1 MSTKKKCG
9 IWAAVIVFTPILLIA
24 LLTLL
29 LYLPPVQNWAV
40 KRVAAYASESTGMDI
55 TVKHVELVFPLRLGV
70 EGVKALQ
77 PIDSLKNSND
87 VTLRNKKDTVADIEK
102 MVVDIQLMPL
112 FKQQVMVDELD
123 FRRMKVNTTNWIHEA
138 RIKGDVG
145 QMALRAHGIDLSKE
159 LVHVDD
165 ALLSDARLSV
175 ELSDTVPPDT
185 TPKTNKWKVNIQ
197 KLKLKNT
204 ALALHMP
211 GDTLR
216 VNAYMG
222 DATAHG
228 TYLDLFKGLYQV
240 RALDWRKGRVTYD
253 NYQTEMLAGKNISVL
268 RPAEGLDFNHIA
280 LLDMTL
286 KADSFYFCDSK
297 IDVKIRQAQFRE
309 RCGLNV
315 QQMYGRFVM
324 DSLKLQLPD
333 LCLRTPSSTLQTMV
347 DMDMNAFADSAPGKL
362 TAMIRGSIGR
372 EDLMLFAGAY
382 MPQRCVGT
390 GLIILWRLPVQ

>member
-1 MSTKKKCG
+1 MDSIG
-9 IWAAVIVFTPILLIA
+9 YGAIA
-24 LLTLL
+24 FHT
-29 LYLPPVQNWAV
+29 
-40 KRVAAYASESTGMDI
+40 
-55 TVKHVELVFPLRLGV
+55 
-70 EGVKALQ
+70 
-77 PIDSLKNSND
+77 
-87 VTLRNKKDTVADIEK
+87 
-102 MVVDIQLMPL
+102 
-112 FKQQVMVDELD
+112 
-123 FRRMKVNTTNWIHEA
+123 

-253 NYQTEMLAGKNISVL
+253 NYQTEILIRASCIQLVVL
-268 RPAEGLDFNHIA
+268 TFIR
-280 LLDMTL
+280 L
-286 KADSFYFCDSK
+286 KS
-297 IDVKIRQAQFRE
+297 
-309 RCGLNV
+309 N
-315 QQMYGRFVM
+315 
-324 DSLKLQLPD
+324 
-333 LCLRTPSSTLQTMV
+333 SSTITCCL
-347 DMDMNAFADSAPGKL
+347 NKG
-362 TAMIRGSIGR
+362 IN
-372 EDLMLFAGAY
+372 
-382 MPQRCVGT
+382 
-390 GLIILWRLPVQ
+390 